1 MTLADQIEIACLLE
15 ATAPKLGNVHPGA
28 PFHDAT
34 YDDFVTAARLV
45 ATPLS
50 QAAEIGIG
58 RAIHEAVRQTR
69 EAVGTNVNLGIVLLL
84 APLAAVPKGLD
95 LASGVQHVLANTTVS
110 DAEQVYAAIRLAKP
124 GGLGDAQSQD
134 VHAAPTITLTAAMTL
149 AADWDMIAEQ
159 YATGFRYVIE
169 DCVSWLVRGLEL
181 ATASG
186 KPGLDSVLMA
196 ICFLQRAVLSSRV
209 DSLIVRK
216 CGPVAGEEVRER
228 FRQCCPDLEGGPFGV
243 EAALPP
249 DLKSLDEWLRTEG
262 HRRNPGSTA
271 DLIAAA
277 IFVAIRRGLLQPPS
291 REEIAEIA
299 GRIATYH

>member
-28 PFHDAT
+28 AFHDAT

-50 QAAEIGIG
+50 QAAEIGVG
-58 RAIHEAVRQTR
+58 RAIYEAVRQTR

-84 APLAAVPKGLD
+84 APLAAVPEGRSLESGVRD
-95 LASGVQHVLANTTVS
+95 VLASTTIS

-134 VHAAPTITLTAAMTL
+134 VHAAPTITLTEAMTL
-149 AADWDMIAEQ
+149 AADRDMIAEQ
-159 YATGFRYVIE
+159 YASGFRYVIQ

-186 KPGLDSVLMA
+186 KPGPDSVLMA

-209 DSLIVRK
+209 DTLIVRK
-216 CGPVAGEEVRER
+216 CGPAAGEEVRER
-228 FRQCCPDLEGGPFGV
+228 FRQCCPDLESGPIGV

-249 DLKSLDEWLRTEG
+249 DLKSLDEWLRSEG
-262 HRRNPGSTA
+262 HRRNPGATA

-277 IFVAIRRGLLQPPS
+277 IFVAIRQGLLPPPS
-291 REEIAEIA
+291 RDQIIEIA
-299 GRIATYH
+299 GRLAIYQ

>member
-1 MTLADQIEIACLLE
+1 M
-15 ATAPKLGNVHPGA
+15 
-28 PFHDAT
+28 
-34 YDDFVTAARLV
+34 

-58 RAIHEAVRQTR
+58 RAIYEAVRQTR
-69 EAVGTNVNLGIVLLL
+69 EAVGTNVNLGIVLLV

-95 LASGVQHVLANTTVS
+95 LASGV
-110 DAEQVYAAIRLAKP
+110 AACAGEHDRLGCRTRLRRHSPRQA
-124 GGLGDAQSQD
+124 GGLGDAKSQD
-134 VHAAPTITLTAAMTL
+134 VHAAPTITLTEAMTL
-149 AADWDMIAEQ
+149 AADRDIIAEQ

-169 DCVSWLVRGLEL
+169 DCVPWLVRGLEL

-186 KPGLDSVLMA
+186 KPGPDSVLMA

-228 FRQCCPDLEGGPFGV
+228 FRQCCQDLEGGPFGI

-249 DLKSLDEWLRTEG
+249 DLKSLDEWLRSDK
-262 HRRNPGSTA
+262 HRRNPGSTP
-271 DLIAAA
+271 I
-277 IFVAIRRGLLQPPS
+277 
-291 REEIAEIA
+291 
-299 GRIATYH
+299 